1 MRLPVTGKGDAMLE
15 TEQLN
20 MPAAPAIAPGLRLV
34 ETPLV
39 LATAESLTGY
49 GELVTDPDNHPVE
62 IVRWPAKGW
71 RQVDGDTGDEGGTTE
86 GVFSF
91 WWKGEVLYGRNEAV
105 NDAYLLG
112 WSKDPAKASEAV
124 ENPDRSQVMIWHVNY
139 HPDGGQMF
147 FPLDGQPF
155 VVPLAMPGDDVKPQ
169 DFVAFYFDGS
179 FGVCIHPNIWHEG
192 VFPLSER
199 ARFFDRQGKVHARVS
214 CNFPHEFCCLL
225 SVPLREPD

>member
-1 MRLPVTGKGDAMLE
+1 MQDG
-15 TEQLN
+15 
-20 MPAAPAIAPGLRLV
+20 PGLTFRTPEVIPSGLPTHQPRLV
-34 ETPLV
+34 R
-39 LATAESLTGY
+39 ATAESLAGY
-49 GELVTDPDNHPVE
+49 GTIVTDPDHHKVE
-62 IVRWPAKGW
+62 IVRWPAQGW
-71 RQVDGDTGDEGGTTE
+71 RHVDPDTGDEGGTTE

-112 WSKDPAKASEAV
+112 WSKDPAKASETTA
-124 ENPDRSQVMIWHVNY
+124 NPDRSQVLIWHVNY

-147 FPLDGQPF
+147 YPLDGQPF
-155 VVPLAMPGDDVKPQ
+155 VVPLAMPGDDVKPE
-169 DFVAFYFDGS
+169 DFVAFYCDGS

-192 VFPLSER
+192 VFPLSEQ

-214 CNFPHEFCCLL
+214 CNFPREFGTLL